1 MIWRIWTM
9 TFHFDYFDNK
19 PAMLKIKD
27 VAEILFGDARPSNCQ
42 RIRNLVKKGQFPEPT
57 IPASNGRGC
66 VLWTTPVVQKW
77 YMEQAY
83 EKNNSVDGSSL
94 NTD

>member
-1 MIWRIWTM
+1 M

-19 PAMLKIKD
+19 PAMLTIKD
-27 VAEILFGDARPSNCQ
+27 IAKILFGDDSASFCQ
-42 RIRNLVKKGQFPEPT
+42 KIRRLVVEEKFPPPT
-57 IPASNGRGC
+57 IPAKNGSGC
-66 VLWTTPVVQKW
+66 AYWTTPVVHKW